1 MPRLQAQDAPYTPSE
16 APEDVIIVRLGAPT
30 GSNNFNSTGADG
42 VERLVELPA
51 KIRKMTLASRGMFAP
66 STLDTQ
72 QQPQQ
77 RAGDSDELPE
87 NPNRRR
93 QVETDSEADSS
104 EEESSD
110 EE

>member
-1 MPRLQAQDAPYTPSE
+1 MVAWLTYHR
-16 APEDVIIVRLGAPT
+16 
-30 GSNNFNSTGADG
+30 
-42 VERLVELPA
+42 
-51 KIRKMTLASRGMFAP
+51 P